1 MCGKIVRRKSPQL
14 GLKCGKK
21 ELKKKIGTDEKIS
34 EKDTFE
40 CATKPCFGKK
50 LSPNNFHHFYPPF
63 PRGIQGDD
71 KGIFVI
77 IEAYVTTS
85 ISNIF

>member
-1 MCGKIVRRKSPQL
+1 MLCL
-14 GLKCGKK
+14 F
-21 ELKKKIGTDEKIS
+21 EFTDEKIS

-50 LSPNNFHHFYPPF
+50 LSPNDFHHFYPPF

-71 KGIFVI
+71 RGIFVI

-85 ISNIF
+85 ISNIFWIDQSLVWP